1 MLPTASMSEPI
12 SSATI
17 SRSIVDIFKS
27 YNDTLQNENK
37 ETKLKMS
44 PNIDDA
50 VNNDELLD
58 LTSDNSS
65 LPISSSNKRKLLHN
79 NIEHAEKK
87 VPTTKFNALKNDN
100 NEVISTEHLSDGNS
114 YNNNN
119 ENSIKFIRNRRL
131 KILYLKIPNHE
142 SGKYIKP
149 KGTSFN

>member
-1 MLPTASMSEPI
+1 MLPTASISEPI

-17 SRSIVDIFKS
+17 SISSDIFKS
-27 YNDTLQNENK
+27 NNATLQNENK
-37 ETKLKMS
+37 EMKLKMS

-50 VNNDELLD
+50 VKNDELLD
-58 LTSDNSS
+58 LTSDNS
-65 LPISSSNKRKLLHN
+65 LLISSSNKRKLLHN

-87 VPTTKFNALKNDN
+87 VSTINFNALNDDN
-100 NEVISTEHLSDGNS
+100 NEVTSTEHLSDGNS
-114 YNNNN
+114 YNNN

-149 KGTSFN
+149 KGASFN